1 MNAHDTDPGLPDD
14 APMKK
19 GTSFMYSIIQ
29 FILCSIRR
37 WQRPGNR
44 AETPSQNHP
53 GPATGSI

>member
-29 FILCSIRR
+29 FILCRIRR

-44 AETPSQNHP
+44 A
-53 GPATGSI
+53 